1 MSDDEFLSKDEHV
14 VNFIKSIVA
23 LEEAMEPYKEQKRDL
38 RKEYFEND
46 WLTKEEMRLA
56 VKAFRLLQQDT
67 DLEQLTE
74 YFEKFSKK
82 MGVVRVQAVNF
93 ETGQQTPV
101 DRTSL

>member
-14 VNFIKSIVA
+14 VNFIKSI
-23 LEEAMEPYKEQKRDL
+23 
-38 RKEYFEND
+38 END

-82 MGVVRVQAVNF
+82 MGVARV
-93 ETGQQTPV
+93 
-101 DRTSL
+101 

>member
-1 MSDDEFLSKDEHV
+1 M
-14 VNFIKSIVA
+14 
-23 LEEAMEPYKEQKRDL
+23 

-82 MGVVRVQAVNF
+82 MGVARV
-93 ETGQQTPV
+93 
-101 DRTSL
+101 